1 LSFGRLFQKS
11 KASCCVALGDEG
23 TNIPAIKMGFLNLIY
38 VLSNTFIE
46 KMEDFN
52 PSKASI
58 IIK

>member
-1 LSFGRLFQKS
+1 M
-11 KASCCVALGDEG
+11 
-23 TNIPAIKMGFLNLIY
+23 KMDFLNLIY